1 MFRLI
6 YFFFI
11 VSITV
16 LGQDFT
22 KKDSLRGALFP
33 ERVWFD
39 VNYYH
44 LNLDVNPNSKSISG
58 FNDIHFNVKSKSHI
72 MQLDLFENMIIDSIV
87 YNNEICAFF
96 REYDSF
102 FVEFP
107 QTFSEG
113 EQDKVRVYYHGSPI
127 EALNPP
133 WDGGFVW
140 EEDATGLPWV
150 GVVVKY
156 GCFFW
161 FLQGSLV

>member
-1 MFRLI
+1 MFRLK

-72 MQLDLFENMIIDSIV
+72 MQLDLFENMITQILI
-87 YNNEICAFF
+87 
-96 REYDSF
+96 
-102 FVEFP
+102 
-107 QTFSEG
+107 
-113 EQDKVRVYYHGSPI
+113 
-127 EALNPP
+127 
-133 WDGGFVW
+133 
-140 EEDATGLPWV
+140 
-150 GVVVKY
+150 
-156 GCFFW
+156 
-161 FLQGSLV
+161 